1 MNVTDIVNKLS
12 IEDDNAF
19 QILTNLEYESG

>member
-12 IEDDNAF
+12 IEDYDAF
-19 QILTNLEYESG
+19 QILTNLEYESE

>member
-12 IEDDNAF
+12 IEDYNAF
-19 QILTNLEYESG
+19 QILTNLEYEAG